1 MATLYSLIPRRI
13 VAVALA
19 LLLGGCA
26 AQYPIV
32 KTAGPQDALIRVDD
46 PLLRDARTT
55 RVHYLGAFDHVAYA
69 RFETGQLT
77 LEAVYVAALG
87 DNYVLDYGYGMGR
100 MIETW
105 NAHQGRGKRWGE
117 RSIVP
122 AAHGAMPI
130 QPFQT
135 ADRGPPCTAFN
146 TEWDFRPRDGLG
158 RPGKVLFGY
167 ICTKPGASISQARI
181 ATLLSSMSISPRSA
195 ESLVPVRPRRDID
208 QGAFDA
214 AKGADGGT
222 AGNVEFPF
230 DFGTIGRE
238 AGPGA

>member
-1 MATLYSLIPRRI
+1 M
-13 VAVALA
+13 
-19 LLLGGCA
+19 LGGCA

-32 KTAGPQDALIRVDD
+32 KKAEPQDALIRVDD

-77 LEAVYVAALG
+77 LEAVYVVALG
-87 DNYVLDYGYGMGR
+87 DNFVLDYGYGMDR
-100 MIETW
+100 MIDTW
-105 NAHQGRGKRWGE
+105 NAHRGRSKRWGK
-117 RSIVP
+117 RSAVP
-122 AAHGAMPI
+122 VAHGAMPI
-130 QPFQT
+130 QPFQIT
-135 ADRGPPCTAFN
+135 DRGPSCTAFN

-167 ICTKPGASISQARI
+167 ICTKPGAAISQARI
-181 ATLLSSMSISPRSA
+181 ATLLSSLSVSPRPG
-195 ESLVPVRPRRDID
+195 ESLRPVGPRRDID
-208 QGAFDA
+208 QAAFDT
-214 AKGADGGT
+214 AKGTGGT
-222 AGNVEFPF
+222 TGNAEFPF

>member
-1 MATLYSLIPRRI
+1 MAALYGFNPYRI
-13 VAVALA
+13 IAVALA

-26 AQYPIV
+26 AQFPIV
-32 KTAGPQDALIRVDD
+32 KKSEPQNALIRVDD

-69 RFETGQLT
+69 RFETDALT

-87 DNYVLDYGYGMGR
+87 DNFVLDYGYGMNR
-100 MIETW
+100 MIDTW
-105 NAHQGRGKRWGE
+105 NAHRGRGKRWGE
-117 RSIVP
+117 RSAVP
-122 AAHGAMPI
+122 VAHGTMPI

-135 ADRGPPCTAFN
+135 ADRGPSCTAFN
-146 TEWDFRPRDGLG
+146 TQWDFRPRDGLG

-167 ICTKPGASISQARI
+167 ICPKPGASISQARI
-181 ATLLSSMSISPRSA
+181 ATLLSSLSVSPRAA

-208 QGAFDA
+208 QAAFDA
-214 AKGADGGT
+214 VRGT
-222 AGNVEFPF
+222 SDAATGNAECPF

>member
-1 MATLYSLIPRRI
+1 MAALCGFNPYRI
-13 VAVALA
+13 IAAALA

-26 AQYPIV
+26 AQSPIV
-32 KTAGPQDALIRVDD
+32 KKAEPLDALIRVDD

-55 RVHYLGAFDHVAYA
+55 RVHYLGVFDHVAYA
-69 RFETGQLT
+69 RFETDALT

-87 DNYVLDYGYGMGR
+87 DNFVLDYGYGMER

-105 NAHQGRGKRWGE
+105 NAHQGHGKRWGE

-122 AAHGAMPI
+122 VAHGAMPI

-167 ICTKPGASISQARI
+167 ICTKPGALISQARI
-181 ATLLSSMSISPRSA
+181 ATLLSSMSVSPRSA
-195 ESLVPVRPRRDID
+195 ESLVPVQPRRDID
-208 QGAFDA
+208 QAAFDA

-222 AGNVEFPF
+222 TGNGEFPF